1 MSLDVLIVDD
11 DPHVR
16 GLLTEYLTQVGYVPY
31 GVASLGE
38 ARQAVA
44 HRRFRAVLLDLQ
56 LPDGNGL
63 DWIPDLREE
72 DPDVAIIVVTGHG
85 DIPQA
90 VEAMRRGADH
100 FLTKPLQLQ
109 DLATLLRKS
118 IDVRN
123 LHRQEAARRRLG
135 RREEPFFGHSP
146 AMRRVREMAAIAA
159 ESDAPVLLMGE
170 TGTGKGVLA
179 RWIHEHSPRQTG
191 PFVEIN
197 CSTLRGEL
205 LASELFGHARG
216 AFTSAVEAKEGLIEV
231 ADGGTLFLDEI
242 GDMDPSLQAAFLK
255 VLEEKVFRRL
265 GEVRPR
271 RSDFR
276 LICAT
281 HQDLE
286 AMVETG
292 RFRQDLFYRIH
303 VFPIVL
309 PPLRERVEDI
319 PGLVEHLLQTLGAP
333 HPRVAPEVL
342 RLLMAYP
349 WPGNIRELRN
359 VLERALL
366 LARGEP
372 LRPEHFPGLTAPRRL
387 SRPTAP
393 VERLDTARV
402 LEVLTQVG
410 GNKKEAARRLGISRA
425 TLYRHLRRMKV
436 S

>member
-1 MSLDVLIVDD
+1 MPVDVLVVDD
-11 DPHVR
+11 DPHVQS
-16 GLLTEYLTQVGYVPY
+16 LLTEHLAQAGYRPH

-38 ARQAVA
+38 ARRATA
-44 HRRFRAVLLDLQ
+44 ERRFSAVLLDLQ

-63 DWIPDLREE
+63 DWIPELREE
-72 DPDVAIIVVTGHG
+72 FPDVAVIVVTGHG

-100 FLTKPLQLQ
+100 FLTKPVRLQ
-109 DLATLLRKS
+109 DLETLLRKS
-118 IDVRN
+118 IDLRKV
-123 LHRQEAARRRLG
+123 HKQYSARRRLD
-135 RREEPFFGHSP
+135 RREEPFFGDSP
-146 AMRRVREMAAIAA
+146 AMRRVREMVAVAA
-159 ESDAPVLLMGE
+159 ESDVPVLLRGE

-179 RWIHEHSPRQTG
+179 RWIHEHGPRQTG

-216 AFTSAVEAKEGLIEV
+216 AFTSAVDAKEGLIEV

-242 GDMDPSLQAAFLK
+242 GDMDLGLQAAFLK

-265 GEVRPR
+265 GEVRLR

-286 AMVETG
+286 ALIETG
-292 RFRQDLFYRIH
+292 RFRRDLFYRIN

-319 PGLVEHLLQTLGAP
+319 PPLVEHLLRTLGAP
-333 HPRVAPEVL
+333 HPHVSPEVL
-342 RLLMAYP
+342 RLLTAYP

-387 SRPTAP
+387 PRPASP
-393 VERLDTARV
+393 VEPLETGRV
-402 LEVLTQVG
+402 MEVLRQVG

-425 TLYRHLRRMKV
+425 TLYRHLRRMKP

>member
-1 MSLDVLIVDD
+1 MSIDVLVVDD

-16 GLLTEYLTQVGYVPY
+16 GLLTEHLAQAGYAPH

-38 ARQAVA
+38 ARRVA
-44 HRRFRAVLLDLQ
+44 ADRHLSAVLLDLH

-63 DWIPDLREE
+63 DWIPELREE
-72 DPDVAIIVVTGHG
+72 FPDIAIIVVTGHG

-100 FLTKPLQLQ
+100 FLTKPVRLQ
-109 DLATLLRKS
+109 DLETLLRKS
-118 IDVRN
+118 IDVRQV
-123 LHRQEAARRRLG
+123 HKRYSARRRLD
-135 RREEPFFGHSP
+135 RRTEPFFGDSP
-146 AMRRVREMAAIAA
+146 AMRRVREMAAVAA
-159 ESDAPVLLMGE
+159 ESDVPVLLRGE

-179 RWIHEHSPRQTG
+179 RWIHEHSHRQTG

-242 GDMDPSLQAAFLK
+242 GDMDLSLQAAFLK

-265 GEVRPR
+265 GEVRVR

-286 AMVETG
+286 TMVETG
-292 RFRQDLFYRIH
+292 RFRRDLFYRIN
-303 VFPIVL
+303 VFPVVL

-319 PGLVEHLLQTLGAP
+319 PALVEYLLRTLGAP

-342 RLLMAYP
+342 RLLTAYP
-349 WPGNIRELRN
+349 WPGNVRELRN

-372 LRPEHFPGLTAPRRL
+372 LRPEHFPGLTAPRGPA
-387 SRPTAP
+387 RPTPPA
-393 VERLDTARV
+393 ERLEADLVR
-402 LEVLTQVG
+402 EVLAQVG

-425 TLYRHLRRMKV
+425 TLYRHLRRMRL